1 MPITLVL
8 ANDHPIFL
16 DGLDDIFRREPD
28 FQVLARCLEG
38 QAALRAVGQLKPDV
52 LILDLRMPKMDG
64 LAVLREM
71 QKEKLPTRVVVLTAA
86 LDEDEVLEAIRL
98 GVQGVVLKEMA
109 ARLLVQCVRK
119 VHAGEQWLE
128 KRSVSLALERLLK
141 REAATRQIARILTPR
156 EIEIVR
162 MVAADGLRNKA
173 IAGRLYVSEGT
184 IKVHL
189 HSIYEKIKVNSRLE
203 LTRYARDK
211 GLV

>member
-16 DGLDDIFRREPD
+16 EGLEEILRREPD

-38 QAALRAVGQLKPDV
+38 QAALRAVRQLKPDV

-64 LAVLREM
+64 LGVLREM
-71 QKEKLPTRVVVLTAA
+71 QEEKLSTRVVVLTAA

-109 ARLLVQCVRK
+109 ARLVVQCVRK
-119 VHAGEQWLE
+119 VAAGEQWLE

-141 REAATRQIARILTPR
+141 REAATREIAALLTSR

-162 MVAADGLRNKA
+162 MVADGLRNRE
-173 IAGRLYVSEGT
+173 IADRLYINEGT
-184 IKVHL
+184 VKAHL
-189 HSIYEKIKVNSRLE
+189 HNIYEKLKVNSRLQ
-203 LTRYARDK
+203 LARYARDK
-211 GLV
+211 GLF

>member
-1 MPITLVL
+1 MPITLII

-16 DGLDDIFRREPD
+16 DGLEDIFRREPD

-38 QAALRAVGQLKPDV
+38 QAALRAVRQLKPDV

-64 LAVLREM
+64 LGVLREM
-71 QKEKLPTRVVVLTAA
+71 QEEKLPTRVVVLTAA

-109 ARLLVQCVRK
+109 ARLVVQCVRK

-141 REAATRQIARILTPR
+141 REAATREIAGLLTSR

-162 MVAADGLRNKA
+162 MVADGLRNRE
-173 IAGRLYVSEGT
+173 IADRLYINEGT
-184 IKVHL
+184 VKAHL
-189 HSIYEKIKVNSRLE
+189 HNIYEKLKVNSRLQ

-211 GLV
+211 GVF

>member
-16 DGLDDIFRREPD
+16 DGLEDIFRREPD

-38 QAALRAVGQLKPDV
+38 QAALRAVRELKPDV

-64 LAVLREM
+64 LGVLREM
-71 QKEKLPTRVVVLTAA
+71 QEEKLSTRVVVLTAA

-109 ARLLVQCVRK
+109 ARLVVQCVRK

-141 REAATRQIARILTPR
+141 REAATREIAGLLTSR

-162 MVAADGLRNKA
+162 MVADGLRNRE
-173 IAGRLYVSEGT
+173 IADRLYINEGT
-184 IKVHL
+184 VKAHL
-189 HSIYEKIKVNSRLE
+189 HNIYEKLRVNSRLQ

-211 GLV
+211 GLF

>member
-16 DGLDDIFRREPD
+16 EGLEDILRREPD

-38 QAALRAVGQLKPDV
+38 QAALRAVRELKPDV

-64 LAVLREM
+64 LGVLREM
-71 QKEKLPTRVVVLTAA
+71 QEEKLSTRVVVLTAA

-109 ARLLVQCVRK
+109 ARLVVQCVRK

-141 REAATRQIARILTPR
+141 REAATREIAGLLTSR

-162 MVAADGLRNKA
+162 MVADGLRNRE
-173 IAGRLYVSEGT
+173 IADRLYINEGT
-184 IKVHL
+184 VKAHL
-189 HSIYEKIKVNSRLE
+189 HNIYEKLRVNSRLQ

-211 GLV
+211 GLF

>member
-16 DGLDDIFRREPD
+16 DGLEDIFRREPD
-28 FQVLARCLEG
+28 IQVLERCLEG
-38 QAALRAVGQLKPDV
+38 QAALRAVRQLKPDV

-64 LAVLREM
+64 LGVLREM

-141 REAATRQIARILTPR
+141 REAATRQIAGLLTSR

-162 MVAADGLRNKA
+162 MVADGLRNRE
-173 IAGRLYVSEGT
+173 IGDRLYINEGT
-184 IKVHL
+184 VKVHL
-189 HSIYEKIKVNSRLE
+189 HHIYEKLKVNSRLQ
-203 LTRYARDK
+203 LTRYTRDK
-211 GLV
+211 GLF

>member
-16 DGLDDIFRREPD
+16 DGLEDIFRREPD

-38 QAALRAVGQLKPDV
+38 QAALRAVRQLKPDV

-64 LAVLREM
+64 LGVLREM
-71 QKEKLPTRVVVLTAA
+71 QEEKLPTRVVVLTAA

-109 ARLLVQCVRK
+109 ARLVVQCVRK

-141 REAATRQIARILTPR
+141 REAATREIAGLLTSR

-162 MVAADGLRNKA
+162 MVADGLRNRE
-173 IAGRLYVSEGT
+173 IADRLYINEGT
-184 IKVHL
+184 VKAHL
-189 HSIYEKIKVNSRLE
+189 HNIYEKLKVNSRLQ

-211 GLV
+211 GVF